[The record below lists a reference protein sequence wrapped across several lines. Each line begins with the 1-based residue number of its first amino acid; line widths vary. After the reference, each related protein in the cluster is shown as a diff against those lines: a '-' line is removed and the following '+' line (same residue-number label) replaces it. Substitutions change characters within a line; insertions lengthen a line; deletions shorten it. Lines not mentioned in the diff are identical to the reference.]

1 MAHVH
6 SRTCMLGQTHG
17 LTGMPHATWTL
28 QVLEQDNARIR
39 AMLAEADES
48 RTKIEG
54 ALTEATANNARL
66 ESDIAAFEDQG
77 RSRQSQVLD
86 VQMHA

>member
-1 MAHVH
+1 MVSQAC
-6 SRTCMLGQTHG
+6 RTQPGH
-17 LTGMPHATWTL
+17 W